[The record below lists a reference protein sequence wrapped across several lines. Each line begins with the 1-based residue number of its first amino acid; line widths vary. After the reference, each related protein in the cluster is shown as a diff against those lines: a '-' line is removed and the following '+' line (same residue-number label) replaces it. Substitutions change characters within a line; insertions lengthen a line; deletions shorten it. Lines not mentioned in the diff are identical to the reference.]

1 MKKVYLLKLS
11 TEEEKTEMIIN
22 QFIEGVSR
30 NAVINWLTNLIR
42 PLDSNKFMLVG
53 EVEGAS
59 EEPTTPGI
67 GVKVVRGSQNMKET
81 EKILNS
87 ALMELE
93 MDEEEPK
100 SFLSIFNPIENMYI
114 ILFEYKAIEDHTML
128 YIRPNPA
135 DPVMGSRYLT
145 KELEDISELD
155 PECVPYDTVMT
166 FNQENIIFLYYNDN
180 IAP

>member
-22 QFIEGVSR
+22 QFIEGISR
-30 NAVINWLTNLIR
+30 NTVINWLTNLIR

-59 EEPTTPGI
+59 DEPTTPGI

-87 ALMELE
+87 ALMEME

-100 SFLSIFNPIENMYI
+100 SFLSIFNPIENMWSKVKQ
-114 ILFEYKAIEDHTML
+114 ILRGLMARAEESTESTCTA
-128 YIRPNPA
+128 PA
-135 DPVMGSRYLT
+135 VS
-145 KELEDISELD
+145 
-155 PECVPYDTVMT
+155 
-166 FNQENIIFLYYNDN
+166 
-180 IAP
+180 A